1 MACRRELRRLPRD
14 PSKWLVRIEGEQR
27 GRKDIVLAP
36 GERFEDKLASAVLD
50 MLREMIKGF
59 AQAIMDAEAE
69 QPLWARRG

>member
-1 MACRRELRRLPRD
+1 VP
-14 PSKWLVRIEGEQR
+14 
-27 GRKDIVLAP
+27 AP

-59 AQAIMDAEAE
+59 AQAMMDAEVE